1 MDNADTWLL
10 KELTGLTF
18 EPYRA
23 LLPQVSE
30 SMSEL
35 RRIESRFVEK
45 LTDSLTKR
53 QAVALGLLARTYQL
67 RVLQQNS
74 WVDSGETGSA
84 GFPRPHPGASFPSR
98 VGAET

>member
-30 SMSEL
+30 SMSEP

-67 RVLQQNS
+67 SISCLGSQLLQCYAAQHR
-74 WVDSGETGSA
+74 GGSVRRNA
-84 GFPRPHPGASFPSR
+84 P
-98 VGAET
+98 